1 MYPGPKTVTES
12 YQVLPNSIFLKMT
25 LSVPGAELR
34 WPISIPPCKLI
45 FPSNG
50 R

>member
-25 LSVPGAELR
+25 LSVPGESLGG
-34 WPISIPPCKLI
+34 
-45 FPSNG
+45 PSLSHLAS
-50 R
+50 